1 MFTRVYVLRVA
12 PPSYGTLWKFP
23 LLTFHAHRN
32 VFRPFH
38 SSLSVEGHR
47 FFYSPLNGRGSP
59 LYTWAV
65 FFTLTHRLYQPMCKR
80 STAALGCGFIRL
92 VYLPTS
98 YTLAGVLPA
107 PAFRLSSET
116 CICAP
121 VGVEPT
127 PNTFLVPSVRW
138 CFARYPTI
146 ACIPTDCM
154 PVSTLCSLYDLLSLP
169 HRTSRNLCFTLHSQP
184 LPLPCC
190 QLRTVPLRLMSVLCR
205 SIVTLCISTA
215 MPHVT
220 LALIHIA
227 SLRLRRAQQYKA
239 IAPQHPS

>member
-1 MFTRVYVLRVA
+1 MARHRVPRIIVL
-12 PPSYGTLWKFP
+12 TLTP
-23 LLTFHAHRN
+23 CAHRN

-107 PAFRLSSET
+107 PAFRLSNET

-127 PNTFLVPSVRW
+127 PNTFWCRLSVGASHAIPPLRAFPLTACLSVHYVPYMIFYR
-138 CFARYPTI
+138 CHAAPHGAFA
-146 ACIPTDCM
+146 IPF
-154 PVSTLCSLYDLLSLP
+154 
-169 HRTSRNLCFTLHSQP
+169 HA
-184 LPLPCC
+184 
-190 QLRTVPLRLMSVLCR
+190 VPLRLMSVLCH

-215 MPHVT
+215 VPHVT
-220 LALIHIA
+220 FASQTETIQSHCTAA
-227 SLRLRRAQQYKA
+227 SLITL
-239 IAPQHPS
+239 PSHCLT